1 MRIKRS
7 DEITVRVYDR
17 NKRCILYFVDSGFR
31 NISNVIAVAN
41 EKIGSTPTKK
51 PLTYELSRISA
62 GDRNIY
68 NNVGLKIG

>member
-17 NKRCILYFVDSGFR
+17 NKQCILSFVDSGFR

-41 EKIGSTPTKK
+41 EKAGSLLHKK
-51 PLTYELSRISA
+51 PFAYELSRVST
-62 GDRNIY
+62 GDRDIY

>member
-1 MRIKRS
+1 MRIKKS

-17 NKRCILYFVDSGFR
+17 NKRCILHFVDSGFR

-41 EKIGSTPTKK
+41 EKIGSKPTKK
-51 PLTYELSRISA
+51 PLAYELSRISA
-62 GDRNIY
+62 GDRDIY

>member
-17 NKRCILYFVDSGFR
+17 NKQCILSFVDSGFR

-41 EKIGSTPTKK
+41 EKTGSLLTKK
-51 PLTYELSRISA
+51 PLAYELYRAST
-62 GDRNIY
+62 GDRDIY